1 MGRVGVVLDRIS
13 KCISA
18 VALVVIAGSAGA
30 AGADPLILSTA
41 TTSVIDGEQF
51 LSGDLFSVDETPG
64 SATLFLSDT
73 LFVEAEDIDAA
84 AHRPDGSIILS
95 TASQSQIGQDLFEDG
110 DLVAHDPATGESTL
124 WLDDDT
130 AFFADVDIDAVHVL
144 DDGHVLFSV
153 RDDVTLFPQLPEEA
167 FYQDGDVIEYDPD
180 AGTTSLFLSEA
191 IFTWDVDE
199 DGDQQADFANPDVD
213 GLSVLPSGNL
223 LLSIR
228 SAARI
233 GEDVY
238 SDGEI
243 IEYDPDAGAAF
254 LYLPLFERSATNLDV
269 NAVAIYLPEPGQALL
284 LGTALAMVGILQRR
298 TRSTR

>member
-1 MGRVGVVLDRIS
+1 MGVVLRIS
-13 KCISA
+13 NCIST
-18 VALVVIAGSAGA
+18 VALAVIAGAGS

-41 TTSVIDGEQF
+41 ATSVIDDQEF

-64 SATLFLSDT
+64 SAALFLSDAI
-73 LFVEAEDIDAA
+73 FAEAEDVDAA
-84 AHRPDGSIILS
+84 AHQPDGSVILS
-95 TASQSQIGQDLFEDG
+95 TASQSQIGAEAFEDG
-110 DLVAHDPATGESTL
+110 DLVLYDPATGDATQ
-124 WLDDDT
+124 WLDDDST
-130 AFFADVDIDAVHVL
+130 FFTDVDIDAVHVL

-153 RDDVTLFPQLPEEA
+153 RDDVTLFPQLPEAA

-180 AGTTSLFLSEA
+180 AGTTSLFLSEG

-199 DGDQQADFANPDVD
+199 NGDQIPDFANPDID
-213 GLSVLPSGNL
+213 GLSMLPSGNL

-243 IEYDPDAGAAF
+243 IEYDPDTGVAL
-254 LYLPLFERSATNLDV
+254 LYLSLFERSATNLDV
-269 NAVAIYLPEPGQALL
+269 NAVAVYLPEPGQTLL
-284 LGTALAMVGILQRR
+284 LGVALTMVGILRR
-298 TRSTR
+298 RAHPAS